1 MFAIAADQ
9 ELVRRGTS
17 KPGETL
23 EKAAETLMAC
33 FRVCA
38 ADT

>member
-1 MFAIAADQ
+1 MAKK
-9 ELVRRGTS
+9 GKG

-23 EKAAETLMAC
+23 EKAAETLMGC

-38 ADT
+38 SDK